1 MSTRPDSVLPPAS
14 QARAWVEVDPSA
26 LRRNL
31 ERVAAV
37 IGADTALIPM
47 VKADAYGLG
56 ATRVVRALSPSGSR
70 PVPPVAAWG
79 VATVDE
85 GVALRAAGVVE
96 AVQVYSPL
104 TPDDLHRAVAA
115 GLIPTLSMPHELD
128 ALLQAGRPGAFQI
141 EIDTGMGRAGAP
153 RAVWSTWRE
162 RLTHAGLTRHAGL
175 TGHAVREAGGAEPA
189 SQAASWVGVFT
200 HFHSADEAEGPGM
213 SQQLAAF
220 HEAVALLDPPEKV
233 RVHIANSAAALRWAG
248 QVPLGAARAGI
259 FLYGG
264 DPGPDLAPPEPV
276 AHVRARVVR
285 VVDVPPGTSCGYG
298 ATYQAQTQER
308 WATLAIGYGDG
319 LPRVLGNRGSAL
331 VHGQRV
337 PIIGRVSM
345 DLTVV
350 NISGLDGVR
359 PGDVATLMGRDGEAC
374 ISLSEVSALAET
386 ISYEILTGLGA
397 RLPRVWL
404 DLTP

>member
-1 MSTRPDSVLPPAS
+1 MSTRPENPSPPAP

-37 IGADTALIPM
+37 TGADTALIPM

-56 ATRVVRALSPSGSR
+56 AAEVVRALSSSGAR
-70 PVPPVAAWG
+70 PGPTVAAWG

-85 GVALRAAGVVE
+85 GMALRAAGVAE
-96 AVQVYSPL
+96 AIHVYSPL
-104 TPDDLHRAVAA
+104 TPDDLRRAMAA
-115 GLIPTLSMPHELD
+115 GLVPTLSMPQELD
-128 ALLQAGRPGAFQI
+128 ALLQADRPAAFQI

-153 RAVWSTWRE
+153 RAMWPAWRE
-162 RLTHAGLTRHAGL
+162 KLTQAGLTTRTQL
-175 TGHAVREAGGAEPA
+175 ESESAEPRSSGLRWA
-189 SQAASWVGVFT
+189 GIFT

-213 SQQLAAF
+213 SHQLAAF
-220 HEAVALLDPPEKV
+220 REAVALLGPPDGV
-233 RVHIANSAAALRWAG
+233 RVHNANSAAALRWGG

-264 DPGPDLAPPEPV
+264 APGPDLTPPEPV
-276 AHVRARVVR
+276 AHLRARVVR

-298 ATYQAQTQER
+298 ATYQAQSQER

-331 VHGQRV
+331 VHGQRA

-345 DLTVV
+345 DLTVI

-359 PGDVATLMGRDGEAC
+359 PGDVATLLGCDGEAC
-374 ISLSEVSALAET
+374 ISLSEVADLAGT

-404 DLTP
+404 DLTS

>member
-1 MSTRPDSVLPPAS
+1 MSTRPENPSPPAS

-37 IGADTALIPM
+37 TGADTGLIPM

-56 ATRVVRALSPSGSR
+56 AAGVVRALSSSESR

-85 GVALRAAGVVE
+85 GVALRAAGVAE
-96 AVQVYSPL
+96 AIHVYSPL
-104 TPDDLHRAVAA
+104 TPDDLRRAVAA
-115 GLIPTLSMPHELD
+115 GLVPTLSMPHEFD
-128 ALLQAGRPGAFQI
+128 ALLQADRPAAFQI

-153 RAVWSTWRE
+153 RAMWSTWRE
-162 RLTHAGLTRHAGL
+162 KLTRAGVTRRTPL
-175 TGHAVREAGGAEPA
+175 ETEA
-189 SQAASWVGVFT
+189 AAPQSHGLSWAGVFT

-220 HEAVALLDPPEKV
+220 HEALALLDPPEDV

-264 DPGPDLAPPEPV
+264 APGPDLAPPEPV

-285 VVDVPPGTSCGYG
+285 VVDVLPGTSCGYG
-298 ATYQAQTQER
+298 ATYQAQSQER

-319 LPRVLGNRGSAL
+319 LPRALGNCGSAL
-331 VHGQRV
+331 VHGQRA

-345 DLTVV
+345 DLTVI

-359 PGDVATLMGRDGEAC
+359 PGDVATLLGCDGEAC
-374 ISLSEVSALAET
+374 ISLSEVADLAGT